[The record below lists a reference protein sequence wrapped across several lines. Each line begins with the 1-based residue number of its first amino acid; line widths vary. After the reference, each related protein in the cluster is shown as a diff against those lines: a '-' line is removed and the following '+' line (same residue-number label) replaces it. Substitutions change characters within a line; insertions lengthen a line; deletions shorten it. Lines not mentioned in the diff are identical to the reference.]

1 MDTQPPD
8 VIIVGAGV
16 VGLSIAWEL
25 ASRGSKVTVVDKQQ
39 PGKEASWAGAGILP
53 PANLE
58 SAIDPLEQL
67 HGLSHQLHEQWA
79 QTLLEETGIDNGFRK
94 CGGIYVGRK
103 VGEAAFLDGAMRA
116 LPEDGITV
124 ASLSLNDLVELEP
137 ELAPLA
143 ETGAIRC
150 SYLLPDEYQLRNP
163 DHLRAL
169 VAGCQARGVELIVDH
184 EVTSIILN
192 EDKAVGI
199 ATDAKEFHADNI
211 CIAAGP
217 WSAQL
222 LDQVGVTTGILPIRG
237 QMVMFNTQTPL
248 LTHIVN
254 EGSRYMVPREDGRLL
269 VGSCEEEVG
278 YEKHTTPDMIQ
289 ELTEFAYEILPQLKD
304 HTIERTWAGLRPGS
318 FDAFPYIGHVS
329 GFRNLFVAS
338 GHFRSGIHLSPAT
351 AIVMTDAITE
361 ATPSIDL
368 SMFSTLR

>member
-1 MDTQPPD
+1 M
-8 VIIVGAGV
+8 
-16 VGLSIAWEL
+16 
-25 ASRGSKVTVVDKQQ
+25 
-39 PGKEASWAGAGILP
+39 
-53 PANLE
+53 
-58 SAIDPLEQL
+58 
-67 HGLSHQLHEQWA
+67 
-79 QTLLEETGIDNGFRK
+79 
-94 CGGIYVGRK
+94 
-103 VGEAAFLDGAMRA
+103 
-116 LPEDGITV
+116 
-124 ASLSLNDLVELEP
+124 
-137 ELAPLA
+137 
-143 ETGAIRC
+143 
-150 SYLLPDEYQLRNP
+150 
-163 DHLRAL
+163 
-169 VAGCQARGVELIVDH
+169 VAGCQTRGVELITDH
-184 EVTSIILN
+184 EITNIILN

-304 HTIERTWAGLRPGS
+304 HTIERSWAGLRPGS

-338 GHFRSGIHLSPAT
+338 GHFRNGIHLSPAT
-351 AIVMTDAITE
+351 AIVMTCLLYTS
-361 ATPSIDL
+361 PSPRD
-368 SMFSTLR
+368 RG